1 MITEPFQKG
10 DGEFLMEAKPQ
21 NEAVSQNDRMKDLL
35 KIKNYRLLLLGQLV
49 AMIGD
54 GVYTLSLV
62 WAMKVLTGSSVQMSF
77 VLAANVIPII
87 ILGIFAGVIV
97 DRGRQKR
104 IMMMANLCRGI
115 VAFLLFLTFF
125 LDVLQPWMLIAAA
138 AILASFS
145 AFFTPARAVAI
156 KTIVPEQLIARA
168 QSISSTVQVLT
179 GLIAPAIAGILLAID
194 LQLAFLFQAVMF
206 FISIVCIWFVKQK
219 ELMERREHGKLN
231 KAVFIKD
238 LKTGFR
244 TIMTV
249 PILRGLILYLVLI
262 NFIFAPVEIL
272 LPTYASSASQLAS
285 IQISFVIGILT
296 GSIAI
301 NFFLKLPKI
310 VPIVTGLLLMMISFG
325 VMSFVDHFVISC
337 LLVALIGFGS
347 PLANISL
354 STLFMI
360 KVPREVIGRSQST
373 MNVLLESTNPIALLL
388 TGVLLVSFTI
398 QQMFLFISIAG
409 LLIVLLMVVNPIIR
423 KAS

>member
-1 MITEPFQKG
+1 MG
-10 DGEFLMEAKPQ
+10 AKPQ
-21 NEAVSQNDRMKDLL
+21 NDAVSQNDRMKDLL

-115 VAFLLFLTFF
+115 VAFLLFLMFF
-125 LDVLQPWMLIAAA
+125 LDVLQPWMLIVAA

-179 GLIAPAIAGILLAID
+179 GLIAPAIAGILLAVD

-206 FISIVCIWFVKQK
+206 FISIVCILFVKQK
-219 ELMERREHGKLN
+219 ELMEKREHGKLN
-231 KAVFIKD
+231 KEVFIKD

-285 IQISFVIGILT
+285 IQISFVIGILI

-310 VPIVTGLLLMMISFG
+310 VPIVAGLLLMMISFG
-325 VMSFVDHFVISC
+325 VMSFVNHFVISC

-388 TGVLLVSFTI
+388 TGILLVSFTI

-409 LLIVLLMVVNPIIR
+409 LLIVLLMVLNPIIR
-423 KAS
+423 KAN

>member
-1 MITEPFQKG
+1 M
-10 DGEFLMEAKPQ
+10 GESS
-21 NEAVSQNDRMKDLL
+21 NEARVEEVRNDRMKDLL
-35 KIKNYRLLLLGQLV
+35 KIKNYRLLLGGQLV

-77 VLAANVIPII
+77 VLAANVVPII

-104 IMMMANLCRGI
+104 IMMVANLGRGI
-115 VAFLLFLTFF
+115 VAFLLFLLFF
-125 LDVLQPWMLIAAA
+125 LDVLHPWMLIAAA

-179 GLIAPAIAGILLAID
+179 GLTAPAIAGILLAID
-194 LQLAFLFQAVMF
+194 LQLAFLFQAIMF
-206 FISIVCIWFVKQK
+206 FISIVCIWFIKQK
-219 ELMERREHGKLN
+219 ELSETRQHDKLN
-231 KAVFIKD
+231 KAAFIKD

-249 PILRGLILYLVLI
+249 PILRGLIFYLVLI

-272 LPTYASSASQLAS
+272 LPTYAKSASQLAYVE
-285 IQISFVIGILT
+285 ISFVVGILI
-296 GSIAI
+296 GSVAI
-301 NFFLKLPKI
+301 NFFLKLPKV
-310 VPIVTGLLLMMISFG
+310 VPIIAGLLLMMVSFG

-337 LLVALIGFGS
+337 LLIGLVGIGS
-347 PLANISL
+347 PLATISL

-373 MNVLLESTNPIALLL
+373 MNVLLESTSPIALLL
-388 TGVLLVSFTI
+388 TGAILVAVTV

-409 LLIVLLMVVNPIIR
+409 LLIVFLMVANPVIR
-423 KAS
+423 KAN